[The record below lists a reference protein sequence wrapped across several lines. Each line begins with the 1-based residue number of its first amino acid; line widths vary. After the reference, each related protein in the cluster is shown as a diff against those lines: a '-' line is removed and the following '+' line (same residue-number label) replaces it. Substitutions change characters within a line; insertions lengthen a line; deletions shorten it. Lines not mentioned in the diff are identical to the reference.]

1 MTIPLRRFEMRKSL
15 FVGALVVCAVMVF
28 SSSVVLAADSWLGT
42 WKLNVEKSK
51 SSPGPAPKSL
61 TLKFE
66 ASPAGTRL
74 TSDGV
79 NAEGKATHG
88 TYSSKFDGKDVPW
101 EGNPDADT
109 AAAKKIDDSSYEN
122 VWKKGGKVTITA
134 KVVVS
139 KDGKSLT
146 VSQTG
151 KNAKGETVNNT
162 SVYEKQ

>member
-1 MTIPLRRFEMRKSL
+1 
-15 FVGALVVCAVMVF
+15 MVF
-28 SSSVVLAADSWLGT
+28 SSSVLLAADNWLGT

-51 SSPGPAPKSL
+51 VSPGPAPKSL

-66 ASPAGTRL
+66 ASQGATTL

-88 TYSSKFDGKDVPW
+88 KYSSKWDGKDVPW

-109 AAAKKIDDSSYEN
+109 AAPKKVDDNSYEN
-122 VWKKGGKVTITA
+122 VWKKGGKVTVNA
-134 KVVVS
+134 KAVVS
-139 KDGKSLT
+139 KDGKTLT

-151 KNAKGETVNNT
+151 KNAKGETVNST
-162 SVYEKQ
+162 IVFEKQ